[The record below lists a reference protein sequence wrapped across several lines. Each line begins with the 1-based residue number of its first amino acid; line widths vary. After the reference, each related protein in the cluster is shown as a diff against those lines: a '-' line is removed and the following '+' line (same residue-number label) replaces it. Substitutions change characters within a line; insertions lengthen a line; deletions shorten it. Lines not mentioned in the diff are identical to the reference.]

1 MKRKVSDYVT
11 TVIGYVY
18 GIILAATVLLVPIAL
33 LAWAFQTIFNFMR

>member
-11 TVIGYVY
+11 TFIGYAY
-18 GIILAATVLLVPIAL
+18 GVILAATAILVPIAL